1 MKQQTEVRKNDILLG
16 SLERPALQ
24 WLAAHMPAWVN
35 SDTLT
40 VIGILGSLLTLVS
53 FIIVGRTGGP
63 LRNYWVLIACLGF
76 VINWFGDSL
85 DGTLA
90 RYRHME
96 RPNYGYFIDHSVDG
110 FTALC
115 MFLGFGFSGISRLDV
130 TLFAAIGYLLMMI
143 TVFLKTKVTGVFE
156 MTTIKLGPTEMR
168 LIAILFSLVNYFIG
182 VKNVELPLFGS
193 QFYGTLTIGIIAL
206 ILYVYYLV
214 ETVRVSIKLEKFD
227 AERLAQRK
235 EKEAKK
241 LAKKQAKLMTKAG
254 KKQRRLEE
262 EMAQAQKKKKKKK
275 HSVEK
280 MPHTA

>member
-1 MKQQTEVRKNDILLG
+1 MKQKTEVRKNDILLG
-16 SLERPALQ
+16 PLERPALQ

-40 VIGILGSLLTLVS
+40 IIGILGSLLTLVS
-53 FIIVGRTGGP
+53 FIYVGRTGGP
-63 LRNYWVLIACLGF
+63 LRNYWVLIACFGF
-76 VINWFGDSL
+76 VVNWFGDSL

-143 TVFLKTKVTGVFE
+143 TVFLKSKVTGVFE

-168 LIAILFSLVNYFIG
+168 LIAIIFSLVNYFVG
-182 VKNVELPLFGS
+182 VKNVELPLVGS
-193 QFYGTLTIGIIAL
+193 QTYGTLVIGIIAL
-206 ILYVYYLV
+206 ILFVYYLV
-214 ETVRVSIKLEKFD
+214 ETVRVSVKLEKYD
-227 AERLAQRK
+227 AERLIRRK

-241 LAKKQAKLMTKAG
+241 QAKAAAKLEKKAAKKQRKLADESAK
-254 KKQRRLEE
+254 
-262 EMAQAQKKKKKKK
+262 AQKKKKKK
-275 HSVEK
+275 HAVEDL
-280 MPHTA
+280 PHTA

>member
-16 SLERPALQ
+16 PLERPALQ
-24 WLAAHMPAWVN
+24 WLAAHMPPSIN

-40 VIGILGSLLTLVS
+40 IIGILGSLLTLAS

-63 LRNYWVLIACLGF
+63 LRNYWVLIACFGY
-76 VINWFGDSL
+76 VVNWFGDSL

-110 FTALC
+110 FTAVF
-115 MFLGFGFSGISRLDV
+115 MFLGFGFAGISRLDI
-130 TLFAAIGYLLMMI
+130 TLAAAIGYLLMMI

-168 LIAILFSLVNYFIG
+168 LMAIIFSLVNYFIG
-182 VKNVELPLFGS
+182 VKNVSLPIFGN
-193 QFYGTLTIGIIAL
+193 QTYGTLVIAIIAL

-214 ETVRVSIKLEKFD
+214 ETIRISIKLEKFD
-227 AERLAQRK
+227 AEKLAHRK
-235 EKEAKK
+235 AKEAKK
-241 LAKKQAKLMTKAG
+241 LAKAQLKLAKADAKA
-254 KKQRRLEE
+254 
-262 EMAQAQKKKKKKK
+262 AKKKKKQA
-275 HSVEK
+275 VEDL
-280 MPHTA
+280 PDIA